1 MKASSTMPIIYT
13 IILKLIWYIATLFI
27 RHESCYLAIKQLIY
41 SYKREIIQAVGFN
54 LLVRIRES
62 FFTGHR
68 IWCSGHK
75 SNERQVVATE
85 RKLQIHITFE

>member
-1 MKASSTMPIIYT
+1 MKALSTMPIIYT
-13 IILKLIWYIATLFI
+13 IILKLVLYIATSFI

-62 FFTGHR
+62 FFYWTSYLVL
-68 IWCSGHK
+68 WS
-75 SNERQVVATE
+75 
-85 RKLQIHITFE
+85 